1 MESAMRRRAK
11 WRRRVAPLPLQA
23 VYTLAELAR
32 ASSLSRKRLV
42 RLLERIGIRTMR
54 SGTLILV
61 PLSELEEKAWPFW
74 ESIRTAEALR
84 NSSDR

>member
-1 MESAMRRRAK
+1 MKRRAQ

-32 ASSLSRKRLV
+32 ASSMSRKRLV
-42 RLLERIGIRTMR
+42 RLFERIGIRTMR

-74 ESIRTAEALR
+74 ESIRAAERVRAE
-84 NSSDR
+84 

>member
-1 MESAMRRRAK
+1 MKRRTH
-11 WRRRVAPLPLQA
+11 WRRRVASLPIQA

-32 ASSLSRKRLV
+32 ASSMSRGRLV
-42 RLLERIGIRTMR
+42 RLFERIGIRTIR

-74 ESIRTAEALR
+74 ESIQTAAMLR
-84 NSSDR
+84 RGP

>member
-1 MESAMRRRAK
+1 MKRPGR

-32 ASSLSRKRLV
+32 ASALSRYRLFG
-42 RLLERIGIRTMR
+42 LLERLGIRMMR

-74 ESIRTAEALR
+74 ESIQIAERLRSRTYE
-84 NSSDR
+84 